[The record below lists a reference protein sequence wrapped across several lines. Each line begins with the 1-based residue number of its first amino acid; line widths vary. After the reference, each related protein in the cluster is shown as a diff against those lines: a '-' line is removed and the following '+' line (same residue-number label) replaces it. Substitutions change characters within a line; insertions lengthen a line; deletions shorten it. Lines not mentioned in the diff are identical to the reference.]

1 MASHDLSKP
10 LAPTPMSLVP
20 IKIVFS
26 AHLGSSPIES
36 HTVTLGGTYPD
47 IEIESLD
54 HPDGLHYFK
63 LKKTVPHEGEDMLK
77 SVAAEAAAE
86 IEVFWNVLSYLR
98 DTLIQPSGV
107 VQYEHEG
114 QLRPIGR
121 PIRPETRATLT
132 AVAGAKWFELNA
144 PLFHKRY
151 NYDILKR
158 FNFARSLEDP
168 VSRFLSLYAMLS
180 SIGRDNQQQIDELI
194 RTEEPT
200 VACSPSPKGSQHET
214 IFTRLRN
221 ELAHHREGVLVFA
234 THEEI
239 RLHVGRFEWLV
250 RRILEARIEGA

>member
-1 MASHDLSKP
+1 MAL
-10 LAPTPMSLVP
+10 LP

-26 AHLGSSPIES
+26 ALLGSSPIES

-47 IEIESLD
+47 IEIENLGQ
-54 HPDGLHYFK
+54 PDGLHYFK
-63 LKKTVPHEGEDMLK
+63 IRKTVPHHGDAMLK

-86 IEVFWNVLSYLR
+86 MEVFWNVLSYLR
-98 DTLIQPSGV
+98 DSLIQPSGV

-121 PIRPETRATLT
+121 PIRPESRATLT
-132 AVAGAKWFELNA
+132 VGAGVRWFELNA
-144 PLFHKRY
+144 ALFHKHY
-151 NYDILKR
+151 NYDLLKR

-180 SIGRDNQQQIDELI
+180 AVARDNQQEIDQLI

-200 VACSPSPKGSQHET
+200 VACSPSPRGSRHET

-221 ELAHHREGVLVFA
+221 ELAHHRDGVSVFS

-239 RLHVGRFEWLV
+239 RMHVGRFEWLV
-250 RRILEARIEGA
+250 RRILAARIEGA

>member
-1 MASHDLSKP
+1 
-10 LAPTPMSLVP
+10 MSLVP

-26 AHLGSSPIES
+26 ADLGSSPIES
-36 HTVTLGGTYPD
+36 HTVILGGTYPD

-63 LKKTVPHEGEDMLK
+63 IKKTVPHHGETMLE
-77 SVAAEAAAE
+77 SVAAEATAE

-98 DTLIQPSGV
+98 DSLIQPSGV

-121 PIRPETRATLT
+121 PIRPESRANLT
-132 AVAGAKWFELNA
+132 VGAGARWFELNA

-180 SIGRDNQQQIDELI
+180 SIANDNQQQIDKLI

-200 VACSPSPKGSQHET
+200 VASSPSPRHSRPET

-221 ELAHHREGVLVFA
+221 ELAHHREGVSVFA
-234 THEEI
+234 THDEI